1 MIAREVSGK
10 SRSRLA
16 GRLPAALQGG
26 PRRILHRP
34 SFGFDK
40 PECRVLLARPGV
52 GRFPAGP
59 ASPPRTTTHTMSDL
73 LEPEEIKTKLKKIP
87 EWDLDGKRLVRT
99 MEFDGFEE
107 AVDFVNEVAEIAE
120 KHGHH
125 PDIDIRY
132 NKVIL
137 SLTTHSAGGLTED
150 DFTVAAVIDNAVD

>member
-1 MIAREVSGK
+1 
-10 SRSRLA
+10 
-16 GRLPAALQGG
+16 
-26 PRRILHRP
+26 
-34 SFGFDK
+34 
-40 PECRVLLARPGV
+40 
-52 GRFPAGP
+52 
-59 ASPPRTTTHTMSDL
+59 MSDL